1 MLYIS
6 GMLWR
11 SSRGR
16 PLNAPAESS
25 DSLTADDF
33 RAVHSV
39 AEWPLP
45 PEDIVG
51 QPPSIV
57 RTSYTGHK
65 VRRSTDL
72 AGWVFTA
79 SVTYIGLIFIIA
91 EMRF

>member
-1 MLYIS
+1 
-6 GMLWR
+6 MLWR

-16 PLNAPAESS
+16 LLNAPAESI
-25 DSLTADDF
+25 DSPAADDF
-33 RAVHSV
+33 RAVDSV

-65 VRRSTDL
+65 VRSSTDL
-72 AGWVFTA
+72 AAWVFTA
-79 SVTYIGLIFIIA
+79 HLHWPHLHY
-91 EMRF
+91 R